1 MDLKTG
7 QEEEAAFKNS
17 GWSQTIDDSILHWNK
32 IVEHKLQKIIKL
44 GQKKIMQQYLVL
56 HMIMKN
62 YMLLS
67 TFRYLLKQMK
77 LSMAYMK

>member
-32 IVEHKLQKIIKL
+32 NRGTQVTKDNKTWSKENYATISSATYDNEKIICCCRL
-44 GQKKIMQQYLVL
+44 FV
-56 HMIMKN
+56 
-62 YMLLS
+62 
-67 TFRYLLKQMK
+67 TF
-77 LSMAYMK
+77 

>member
-1 MDLKTG
+1 MTKDNKT
-7 QEEEAAFKNS
+7 
-17 GWSQTIDDSILHWNK
+17 WSKENYATISSATYNN
-32 IVEHKLQKIIKL
+32 E
-44 GQKKIMQQYLVL
+44 
-56 HMIMKN
+56 N